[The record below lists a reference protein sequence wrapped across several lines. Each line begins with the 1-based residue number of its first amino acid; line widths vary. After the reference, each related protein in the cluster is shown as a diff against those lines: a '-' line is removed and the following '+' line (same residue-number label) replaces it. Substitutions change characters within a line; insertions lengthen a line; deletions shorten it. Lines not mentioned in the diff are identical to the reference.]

1 MENRTRGFLLIL
13 FASLC
18 LSTLPAVVR
27 FGLDRG
33 ATPLQLLTPRM
44 VIGAALLW
52 LWLGTTR
59 PHRVRIDRAGLQAC
73 AVAGIINAVTLLLFY
88 LGLRRV
94 GASVAILVFSTYPAL
109 LLLLLH
115 LRGESVTRRDLLR
128 LALALAGVA
137 LVAEPG
143 ASAVDPLGIA
153 FIVISAGLY
162 AVYMLIIHERLVSYP
177 ASTSALWIVTF
188 LALGAVLLRP
198 LAEPAPPLDLIGWGV
213 VLWSGI
219 IGTAIARVA
228 TVGGVRLLGGGQT
241 ALLLPA
247 ETVMTL
253 AWAAL
258 LLGERISAQ
267 QTAGAALVLTSVLL
281 ATVFRRRPLPPLAP

>member
-18 LSTLPAVVR
+18 LSTLPE
-27 FGLDRG
+27 
-33 ATPLQLLTPRM
+33 LLTPRM

-52 LWLGTTR
+52 LWIGTTR
-59 PHRVRIDRAGLQAC
+59 PQRVRIDRAGLQAC

-128 LALALAGVA
+128 LALALAGIA

-143 ASAVDPLGIA
+143 AGAVD
-153 FIVISAGLY
+153 
-162 AVYMLIIHERLVSYP
+162 LVSYP

-188 LALGAVLLRP
+188 LALGAVLMRP
-198 LAEPAPPLDLIGWGV
+198 LAEPAPPLDFIGWGV

-219 IGTAIARVA
+219 IGTAVARVA
-228 TVGGVRLLGGGQT
+228 TVAGVRLLGGGQT

-253 AWAAL
+253 VWAAL

-267 QTAGAALVLTSVLL
+267 QTVGAALVLTSVLL
-281 ATVFRRRPLPPLAP
+281 ATVFRRRPLSPLAQ